1 MNREQRFSDTDTA
14 VIRAARRRRREVIVL
29 REDLPWL
36 AEYSDRPKDM
46 LQRMARRGALVEIG
60 AGRYAIPKVGQPDV
74 AYQAWQPLI
83 HARLA
88 PHGDYYVGFLTAL
101 IEHRLVD
108 LNESAITAAIGFANS
123 TLTDQPGQ
131 VGNRTL
137 HVMHTDKAV
146 FSPESGI
153 ELTDDPAYV
162 RSDLQRT
169 LVDALWSPRLF
180 GSTET
185 WATGWGRA
193 ASHDLID
200 AEKAC
205 RYAQILGG
213 AVPRRV
219 GAMLSMTGRELQA
232 RHHLPSRVRRA
243 DRTADLVAD
252 AAPADDA
259 EIDPYWRVRFNVPRD
274 RIEGWLLYGK

>member
-1 MNREQRFSDTDTA
+1 MNQQRFSDTDTA
-14 VIRAARRRRREVIVL
+14 VIRAARRRRRDVIVL

-36 AEYSDRPKDM
+36 SEYSDRPKDM
-46 LQRMARRGALVEIG
+46 MQRMAKRGALVEIG

-74 AYQAWQPLI
+74 AYQEWQRLI

-108 LNESAITAAIGFANS
+108 LNESAIMAAIGFANS
-123 TLTDQPGQ
+123 ALTDRPVQ
-131 VGNRTL
+131 VGRRTL
-137 HVMHTDKAV
+137 HVVHTDKAV

-153 ELTDDPAYV
+153 EVTSDPMYV

-169 LVDALWSPRLF
+169 LVDALWSPKLF
-180 GSTET
+180 GSPET

-193 ASHDLID
+193 ASYDLID
-200 AEKAC
+200 AEKVC
-205 RYAQILGG
+205 RYAMILGG
-213 AVPRRV
+213 AVPRRI
-219 GAMLSMTGRELQA
+219 GAMLAMTGHDLEA

-243 DRTADLVAD
+243 DRTVDLVSD
-252 AAPADDA
+252 AQARAGA
-259 EIDPYWRVRFNVPRD
+259 ETDPYWRVRFNVPRD